1 MQGEY
6 QIKMNIDD
14 EIDKVIDNYIALTR
28 ANHFSENESR
38 ENLDEFT
45 EEFSKRYIQLFF
57 LFLRKLRISSFYMIS
72 GVTS

>member
-28 ANHFSENESR
+28 GNHSSENEST

-45 EEFSKRYIQLFF
+45 EGFSKKSTYSYFSCF
-57 LFLRKLRISSFYMIS
+57 
-72 GVTS
+72 